1 MTSGTTTAIKK
12 TPAAPADHH
21 QSGDIRNRDRI
32 GQYTQFWKTKS
43 SDDTDQDN
51 QHRIKE
57 YESVTNSYYDGATD
71 LYEYG
76 WGKVR

>member
-1 MTSGTTTAIKK
+1 MTATQHDTRQ
-12 TPAAPADHH
+12 P
-21 QSGDIRNRDRI
+21 SGDIRNRARI
-32 GQYTQFWKTKS
+32 EKYTQFWKPESKQ
-43 SDDTDQDN
+43 DTEKDN